1 MLFAAIDIG
10 SNAARLLFA
19 NVFEG
24 QGRVRPDKASLLRVP
39 IRLGLDVFET
49 GVIGPKRVEMLMDT
63 MMAFRLLIGVYQPLS
78 IAACATAAM
87 REAENGQE
95 LLRTIVKKTGIP
107 LKIIDGIE
115 EARIISSFNAMMI
128 KNEEARHHLFVDVG
142 GGSTELT
149 LMSGADFEVSGSFRI
164 GTIRLLQQDV
174 EKTEWERLQNW
185 LKYHTRGIEG
195 MRLVGS
201 GGNINKLT
209 KLYGDYSQNT
219 LSLPQLSAGEAAL
232 KAMSLAERISVL
244 GLRPDRADVILPAA
258 RIYRKTMKWSGVEE
272 IFAPKIGLVDGLV
285 LMQYAEWKQ
294 QSDSQS

>member
-24 QGRVRPDKASLLRVP
+24 QGRVRPDKATLLRIP

-49 GVIGPKRVEMLMDT
+49 GIIGPKRVQMLMDT
-63 MMAFRLLIGVYQPLS
+63 MQAFKLLIGVYQPVS
-78 IAACATAAM
+78 VAACATSAM
-87 REAENGQE
+87 REAANGME
-95 LLRTIVKKTGIP
+95 LMDTIIRETGLPLR
-107 LKIIDGIE
+107 IIDGNE
-115 EARIISSFNAMMI
+115 EARIISSFNAMMVRD
-128 KNEEARHHLFVDVG
+128 EEAQHHLFVDVG

-149 LMSGADFEVSGSFRI
+149 LMSGADFQVSASFRI

-174 EKTEWERLQNW
+174 EEKEWVRLRNW
-185 LKYHTRGIEG
+185 LKHHTGGLKG

-209 KLYGDYSQNT
+209 KLYGNYALNT
-219 LSLPQLSAGEAAL
+219 LSLAQISAAEKMLAG
-232 KAMSLAERISVL
+232 MSLAARISEL
-244 GLRPDRADVILPAA
+244 GLRPDRADVIVPAA
-258 RIYRKTMKWSGVEE
+258 RIYRKTMKWSGLAE

-285 LMQYAEWKQ
+285 LMQYAEWKKQ
-294 QSDSQS
+294 NSASS